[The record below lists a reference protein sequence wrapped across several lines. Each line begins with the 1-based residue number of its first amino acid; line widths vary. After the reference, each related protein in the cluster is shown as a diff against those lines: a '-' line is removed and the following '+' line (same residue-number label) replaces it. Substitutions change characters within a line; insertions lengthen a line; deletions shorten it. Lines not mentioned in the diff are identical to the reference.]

1 MMLRTLL
8 LSVALPALAL
18 GGCASTGTGTQN
30 RGLESVHQPVVQ
42 QQDYVLDVAAGSSGL
57 APGETARVAAWFETM
72 RLGFGD
78 QVAVDDASGYGVRAR
93 ADIAREAARFGLIV
107 NEGAPVTA
115 VAAAPGTVRVIVSRA
130 TASVPGCPD
139 FTRYGG
145 SDYENNTTSNYGCAT
160 NTNLAAMIANPMDL
174 VRGAPGGEEYDPRLG
189 GRAIESYRKASP
201 SGAGGTAI
209 KSEGVGGK

>member
-8 LSVALPALAL
+8 LSVTAPALAL
-18 GGCASTGTGTQN
+18 GGCAGTGTGTQN

-42 QQDYVLDVAAGSSGL
+42 QQDYAFDVSAGASGL
-57 APGETARVAAWFETM
+57 APGEATRVADWFETM

-78 QVAVDDASGYGVRAR
+78 RIAVDDPSGYGNRAR
-93 ADIAREAARFGLIV
+93 ADVARMAARYGLIV
-107 NEGAPVTA
+107 DAGAPVTA
-115 VAAAPGTVRVIVSRA
+115 SAVPPGSVRVVVSRA

-145 SDYENNTTSNYGCAT
+145 SDYENHTTSNYGCAM

-174 VRGAPGGEEYDPRLG
+174 VRGAPGPDVPDPRLAA
-189 GRAIESYRKASP
+189 RAIESYRKAAP
-201 SGAGGTAI
+201 TGGGGTAVKAEGAGG
-209 KSEGVGGK
+209 K